1 MLTITCPP
9 KLTDGQADL
18 LAGTFLGPEHFDT
31 LVKQSTVGLRP
42 DGSMLFAF
50 IKGAIDP
57 AVCKVSRDN
66 LRKAAR
72 VSNNRGTAAG
82 TLTDEEIA
90 EFNRVNEKSGNRARF
105 VREGQ
110 RMVRMLADGTKSKVT
125 LAKPVESGIIGY
137 FDRNSR
143 NPYCR
148 LTAFSLEHK
157 AEYLKVM
164 PLVKAVNDTFKQ
176 YAPERHAAQMEIVR
190 KTHPDFVINDS
201 AFTTI
206 TVNRN
211 FRTACHKDAGDYKP
225 GFGVLTALQTGRFS
239 GGFFCIPKYRVAVD
253 MRTTDVL
260 LADVHEW
267 HGNTGIIPGNDD
279 WERISCVFYYREEM
293 HECGSAVEERQRA
306 ASKFQV

>member
-9 KLTDGQADL
+9 KLTDGQTDL

-31 LVKQSTVGLRP
+31 LVKQSTVGLRRN
-42 DGSMLFAF
+42 GSMLFAF
-50 IKGAIDP
+50 IKGALDP
-57 AVCKVSRDN
+57 KLCKISRDN
-66 LRKAAR
+66 LRKAAG
-72 VSNNRGTAAG
+72 VTNNRGTAAG
-82 TLTDEEIA
+82 ILTDDEIA
-90 EFNRVNEKSGNRARF
+90 EMNRVNEKSGNRARF
-105 VREGQ
+105 IREGQ
-110 RMVRMLADGTKSKVT
+110 RMVRLLADGTKSKVT

-137 FDRNSR
+137 FDRSSR

-148 LTAFSLEHK
+148 LTAFSLENK
-157 AEYLKVM
+157 AEYLNVM
-164 PLVKAVNDTFKQ
+164 PFVRAVNDVFKQ
-176 YAPERHAAQMEIVR
+176 HAPERYAAQMEVVK
-190 KTHPDFVINDS
+190 KTHPDFIINDT

-239 GGFFCIPKYRVAVD
+239 GGFFCVPKYRVAVD

-260 LADVHEW
+260 LVDVHEW
-267 HGNTGIIPGNDD
+267 HGNTEIIPGNDD

-293 HECGSAVEERQRA
+293 HECGSAAEERVRA